1 MSTAPAPDRPAEILA
16 AALASF
22 LERGYLA
29 TSISDIRRLSG
40 ASTGSIYHFFDGKGA
55 LAEALLRDAVAG
67 WSAAA
72 ESALEPD
79 ASAERAIKASVEGL
93 LRWGLAN
100 PRHLRFMDEI
110 RTLAAPGNELA
121 KVEAM
126 LAEGLLAAERQYRLF
141 VARGEV
147 RDLPFPMA
155 HSLMLG
161 PAYNYMRLLAR
172 AGDPSPDAPTLFAD
186 AAWQAVRT

>member
-1 MSTAPAPDRPAEILA
+1 MTVPDRRQQILD

-22 LERGYLA
+22 LERGYVA
-29 TSISDIRRLSG
+29 TSIGDIRRLSG

-55 LAEALLRDAVAG
+55 LAEALLRQAVAG
-67 WSAAA
+67 WSAEAKA
-72 ESALEPD
+72 SFEPD
-79 ASAERAIKASVEGL
+79 ASAERAIKASVAGL

-126 LAEGLLAAERQYRLF
+126 LAEGQALGERQYRLF
-141 VARGEV
+141 VSRGEV
-147 RDLPFPMA
+147 RDLPFPVA
-155 HSLMLG
+155 HSLLLG
-161 PAYNYMRLLAR
+161 PAYNYMRLVSRSAPR
-172 AGDPSPDAPTLFAD
+172 SPDAPALFAD
-186 AAWQAVRT
+186 AAWEAVRV